1 MVHIYYPCRA
11 GSHDECHAIS
21 IVTPGGRCTCWCHTT
36 ERVNKP
42 MSKTYRVELHT
53 LTATRAEFREVQE
66 KAERGSGIIWG
77 STTGHTTFTVSD
89 PSFAPTHTWA
99 MPRTEWEELG
109 RPLSFNLKVEV
120 Q

>member
-1 MVHIYYPCRA
+1 MASRSCSA
-11 GSHDECHAIS
+11 GFHDDCAAIC
-21 IVTPGGRCTCWCHTT
+21 ICWCHKI
-36 ERVNKP
+36 ERVSKV
-42 MSKTYRVELHT
+42 STIKTYRVELHT
-53 LTATRAEFREVQE
+53 LTETRAEFREVQE

>member
-1 MVHIYYPCRA
+1 MARVFNNCTSGIHDHCR
-11 GSHDECHAIS
+11 GPEYCF
-21 IVTPGGRCTCWCHTT
+21 CWCHKI
-36 ERVNKP
+36 ERVSKV
-42 MSKTYRVELHT
+42 SATIKTYRVELHT
-53 LTATRAEFREVQE
+53 LTETRAEFREVQE